1 MTAAGAAGA
10 AAAALPRRGPAP
22 RGRDA
27 PAPAALLAAYMA
39 AAALLFAATT
49 LHGCGGGTPSAG
61 DEAKERQDEGAAE
74 KGPLELEQAGQ
85 YDPKHC
91 QTLLQGQLEKYKED
105 LQKRCPVYLA
115 ALDDKFTV
123 DYAAYP
129 MCLELNKIAYHRAE
143 VDLEKYRS
151 NNDVS
156 EEQAMKDKD
165 GAVTAVFYRLERKI
179 RRRLGEIVEG
189 GRRLQQDVRT
199 FVTLVLEIDKNVSS
213 EQLVTEIDEFFDFE
227 KNWAFFSN
235 AKAAEL
241 IFPSRTGTA
250 LSSRSPGHVR
260 EANDACSPVR
270 QGEGFAGDGGVQK
283 KYAGIQ
289 GEQFLVQAEPDQ

>member
-235 AKAAEL
+235 VILSHCVPVYMDMCVKPTTRARQYAKEKVLQAMEEFKKNTPEYKESSFL
-241 IFPSRTGTA
+241 SRQNLTNNLTM
-250 LSSRSPGHVR
+250 
-260 EANDACSPVR
+260 
-270 QGEGFAGDGGVQK
+270 
-283 KYAGIQ
+283 
-289 GEQFLVQAEPDQ
+289 